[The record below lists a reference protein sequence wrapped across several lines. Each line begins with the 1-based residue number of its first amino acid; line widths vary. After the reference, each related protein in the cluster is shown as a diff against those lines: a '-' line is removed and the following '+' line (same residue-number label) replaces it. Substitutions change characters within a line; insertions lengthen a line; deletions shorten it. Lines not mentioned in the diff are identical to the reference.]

1 MVVLGVIDKATS
13 TQTEYRTKQPES
25 TVMKKKIA
33 MCLAALA
40 AFTFTFG
47 GEIKDAVF
55 TELLRLTVKEL
66 VTPQFIARALESR
79 KHNFGGCDVNFH
91 DAYYQARETAYGST
105 PWGKECF
112 EKPSRESYEVYN
124 TLKVVL
130 VASLKKQ
137 LHDGT
142 TLMDTYSAC
151 RESFKTS
158 LAGETPELRKSLLKS
173 VTGAI
178 ETFEKVKS
186 AKYRDELQALATQEV
201 IRLYGFDQS
210 KIEEMLAKNVD
221 AEAII
226 EQVKLQQKLEAE
238 PQGSSGAVD
247 AESTRDRD
255 LEKFALRRFN
265 EGGERLI
272 DKYLAV
278 ARLAEEDIKTTIVNI
293 IIKETS
299 TP

>member
-1 MVVLGVIDKATS
+1 
-13 TQTEYRTKQPES
+13 
-25 TVMKKKIA
+25 MKKKIA
-33 MCLAALA
+33 ICLATLA

-47 GEIKDAVF
+47 GEIKDELY
-55 TELLRLTVKEL
+55 TQLLRLTAREL
-66 VTPQFIARALESR
+66 VTPQFIAKALESR
-79 KHNFGGCDVNFH
+79 KHNFGGCDVRFS
-91 DAYYQARETAYGST
+91 DAYYQARETTYYST
-105 PWGKECF
+105 PWGKEYF
-112 EKPSRESYEVYN
+112 EKSSRESYEVYS

-142 TLMDTYSAC
+142 TLIDTYSAC
-151 RESFKTS
+151 RESFKNS
-158 LAGETPELRKSLLKS
+158 LAGETPELRESLLKS

-238 PQGSSGAVD
+238 AQSLNKMTEV
-247 AESTRDRD
+247 ESTRDRD

-265 EGGERLI
+265 EGGVRLI

-278 ARLAEEDIKTTIVNI
+278 TRLAAEDIKSTI
-293 IIKETS
+293 K
-299 TP
+299 